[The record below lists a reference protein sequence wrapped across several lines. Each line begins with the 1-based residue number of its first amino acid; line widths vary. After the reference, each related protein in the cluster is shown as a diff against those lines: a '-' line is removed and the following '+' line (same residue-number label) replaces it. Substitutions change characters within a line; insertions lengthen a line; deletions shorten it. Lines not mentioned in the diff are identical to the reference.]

1 MSNNTNNNNFSQY
14 RINKISQNVN
24 NSKTVSCIACNPKG
38 EKPNIIVGFDDGM
51 IKLFNFDVKG
61 KFTCIDILYEHDN
74 RIICILFNPINPL
87 VFLSCSIDN
96 KIILWNLM
104 NEELEW
110 KEFFEVPSTSTL
122 IFNFNYDCSILC
134 YKLDNI
140 IVLRKIIY
148 YTRINGDEENKDIRF
163 SLNIRHNF
171 SVYNIIYNNLYFH
184 PNNNLLYIECSL
196 PEKSI
201 LIYSVD
207 DSLNELTKLKTI
219 ELSSICN
226 KRNLLDYDG
235 LRSSLNMTGNILFLV
250 VQSIKVLYILN
261 EIGEYI
267 KEYDLKEYFKEYTAP
282 NIIPLFHPKN
292 PELLV
297 LYNYK
302 NIIILQITSSRIKCL
317 YRYRIKGSI
326 ITSCSFNF
334 LGNAI
339 ILSSDNKLVIL
350 ELKLNIVNNNH
361 SNKKTNMMR
370 MLGNISVSAS

>member
-1 MSNNTNNNNFSQY
+1 MSNNTNNNNFSKY
-14 RINKISQNVN
+14 KINKRNQNVN
-24 NSKTVSCIACNPKG
+24 NSKNVSCIACNPKG
-38 EKPNIIVGFDDGM
+38 EKPNIIVGFDNGM

-61 KFTCIDILYEHDN
+61 NFTCIDTLYEHDN
-74 RIICILFNPINPL
+74 WISYILFNPINPL

-110 KEFFEVPSTSTL
+110 IEYIERESTNTL
-122 IFNFNYDCSILC
+122 ILNYDGSILF
-134 YKLDNI
+134 YTLKNSL
-140 IVLRKIIY
+140 VFRKIIY
-148 YTRINGDEENKDIRF
+148 STIINGDEEIKECIL
-163 SLNIRHNF
+163 SLANQFDLSNYI
-171 SVYNIIYNNLYFH
+171 SYIINYYFH
-184 PNNNLLYIECSL
+184 PNNNLLYMDCKLSES
-196 PEKSI
+196 SI
-201 LIYSVD
+201 LILSID
-207 DSLNELTKLKTI
+207 DSLNGIKILKHI
-219 ELSSICN
+219 KLSSICN
-226 KRNLLDYDG
+226 KSDLLDYDG

-339 ILSSDNKLVIL
+339 IFSSQNKLVIL
-350 ELKLNIVNNNH
+350 ELKYNIRNNN
-361 SNKKTNMMR
+361 SLNRGLKI
-370 MLGNISVSAS
+370 LGNIPIPVSES